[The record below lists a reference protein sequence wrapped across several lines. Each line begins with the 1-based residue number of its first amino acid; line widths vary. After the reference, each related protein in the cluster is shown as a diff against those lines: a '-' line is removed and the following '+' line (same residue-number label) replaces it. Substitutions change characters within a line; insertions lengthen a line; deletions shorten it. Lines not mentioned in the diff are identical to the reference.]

1 MAKKYKKEV
10 LTLEEIG
17 AVILEKT
24 EGRYKNLN
32 SAYTAAKKA
41 ANILGI
47 EDING
52 KKRNKLISAKDAD
65 IIINYVLEPKQKQEK
80 TPVENPNRK
89 IDYSIPETV
98 ITPLHSQVSIFD
110 LIEPLEVSSVSS
122 VEEKET
128 ESSKKAEETIKVL
141 DEFKKAR
148 AKLEGILGH
157 KLIIYFKDYYI

>member
-52 KKRNKLISAKDAD
+52 KKRNKLISAKNAD
-65 IIINYVLEPKQKQEK
+65 IIVNYVLEPKQKQEK
-80 TPVENPNRK
+80 TPVENPNRN
-89 IDYSIPETV
+89 DFIPETD

-110 LIEPLEVSSVSS
+110 LIEPLEVPSVSS
-122 VEEKET
+122 TEEKET

-148 AKLEGILGH
+148 AKLEEILGH